1 MKVKVKGSKKGSWSG
16 AWQWNRRA
24 EGQHAVLPRVTNNL
38 ECTYDMRTYSH
49 VCCTCRSLNL
59 QMYIYAH
66 ICTYTCACVLHIEM
80 LDLHMTSQ
88 WPAYAHIYILCQPC
102 DYLITTQQ
110 EVCIYVSVLLN
121 VCKCTLYEQ
130 VMTRTINNPMP
141 GVLHTKS
148 IANQKSGSR
157 CLVFTCAYLSK
168 ATGGN
173 CDRTTITTTM
183 CFSPFTPY
191 PGNLLAHK
199 LKPAKH
205 SNNLH
210 RRAHWSKSTKCVP
223 CVPLAKPQS
232 TTGKTK
238 TGNARYCCQRCACMQ
253 NGSIKI
259 QQQNKM
265 SNKAV
270 NRQK

>member
-1 MKVKVKGSKKGSWSG
+1 MYASVHCTNRW
-16 AWQWNRRA
+16 WQ
-24 EGQHAVLPRVTNNL
+24 EQ
-38 ECTYDMRTYSH
+38 S
-49 VCCTCRSLNL
+49 
-59 QMYIYAH
+59 
-66 ICTYTCACVLHIEM
+66 
-80 LDLHMTSQ
+80 
-88 WPAYAHIYILCQPC
+88 
-102 DYLITTQQ
+102 TTQCQ
-110 EVCIYVSVLLN
+110 VSCTPSQLPTKNQVL
-121 VCKCTLYEQ
+121 C
-130 VMTRTINNPMP
+130 
-141 GVLHTKS
+141 
-148 IANQKSGSR
+148 R
-157 CLVFTCAYLSK
+157 CLVFTWAYLSK

-191 PGNLLAHK
+191 PGNLPAHK

-205 SNNLH
+205 SNRLH
-210 RRAHWSKSTKCVP
+210 RRAQWSKSTKCVP

-259 QQQNKM
+259 QQQKKM